1 MQGKNVRDDV
11 RCLCR
16 DVEGRLEQLP
26 LRADLVDRAVFIAK
40 DALDEWTVLFSN
52 RDERTNKIVVDALLN
67 PCPSKR
73 PIAFIFWHLGIICQI
88 NLSLFEVSNR
98 LICNSVHVI
107 RLIDHCF
114 GLNLITKTSFRSDVL
129 TNFLRH
135 VLERVR
141 RYLTSTPFN
150 KLICSNPRRLS
161 LFRTKAC
168 KLIQKVEHSK
178 VTSRP

>member
-1 MQGKNVRDDV
+1 MKRDTPESMQGKNVRDDV

-26 LRADLVDRAVFIAK
+26 LRADLVDRAVFITK

-88 NLSLFEVSNR
+88 NFGLLEVSNC
-98 LICNSVHVI
+98 LVS
-107 RLIDHCF
+107 
-114 GLNLITKTSFRSDVL
+114 NLIHGIRFFDYHRSLV
-129 TNFLRH
+129 F
-135 VLERVR
+135 V
-141 RYLTSTPFN
+141 
-150 KLICSNPRRLS
+150 
-161 LFRTKAC
+161 A
-168 KLIQKVEHSK
+168 
-178 VTSRP
+178 